1 MSSIVGGGLR
11 TAAELPVQ
19 RAFAEGARA
28 LFDEAYPF
36 LAPYRA
42 LELSEWLDDLDA
54 WTTGLIPLPPS
65 DWPADHSR

>member
-1 MSSIVGGGLR
+1 VGKALR
-11 TAAELPVQ
+11 TTAELPVH

-54 WTTGLIPLPPS
+54 WTTGFIPPPPS
-65 DWPADHSR
+65 DWSVDGSR